1 MSIFDRYMSEV
12 YTAAPVTLFTTS
24 TFGRLLPTTLSFLHV
39 AGAGISIFFAS
50 GLVLITYLPPHLF
63 CGAEYRKNGFRI
75 SRTPA
80 DVAGDGYTHLFFR
93 RIGIFVK
100 VCLRG
105 EDHARRAVAALNGRV
120 LYELFLQ
127 RMKAALAREPLYS
140 HDIGAVGFRGVS
152 RLTQQQLTQA
162 AAQCRAARLT
172 RHHDLA
178 ACSLQVVAQALD
190 LRGLPYAVNAFERNE
205 QSSHIY
211 PLAHSV
217 RDGGMRRGQ
226 AAIAAA
232 ATRLY
237 SAVFFAAVFLAV
249 VFLAAVFSR

>member
-1 MSIFDRYMSEV
+1 MLPYGLDRPCGVNHAE
-12 YTAAPVTLFTTS
+12 TARLVACQIEKRLSGALLEFVARGLHAIRVMLQTPVRRRRVHVEQVRAHGHQPA
-24 TFGRLLPTTLSFLHV
+24 GR
-39 AGAGISIFFAS
+39 
-50 GLVLITYLPPHLF
+50 PH
-63 CGAEYRKNGFRI
+63 AQ
-75 SRTPA
+75 PA
-80 DVAGDGYTHLFFR
+80 DVVGGQFTASRLIGER
-93 RIGIFVK
+93 RIKIPVGDHHGSAFQRRTDHFSHV
-100 VCLRG
+100 LRPVGG
-105 EDHARRAVAALNGRV
+105 EDQRLRARC
-120 LYELFLQ
+120 
-127 RMKAALAREPLYS
+127 
-140 HDIGAVGFRGVS
+140 DIGTVGFRGVS

-178 ACSLQVVAQALD
+178 ACSLQVVTQALD

-232 ATRLY
+232 AT
-237 SAVFFAAVFLAV
+237 
-249 VFLAAVFSR
+249 

>member
-1 MSIFDRYMSEV
+1 MLQ
-12 YTAAPVTLFTTS
+12 TPVRRRRVHVEQVRAHGHQPA
-24 TFGRLLPTTLSFLHV
+24 GR
-39 AGAGISIFFAS
+39 
-50 GLVLITYLPPHLF
+50 PH
-63 CGAEYRKNGFRI
+63 AQ
-75 SRTPA
+75 PA
-80 DVAGDGYTHLFFR
+80 DVVSGQFTASRLIGER
-93 RIGIFVK
+93 RIKIPVGDHHGSAFQRRTDHFSHV
-100 VCLRG
+100 LRPVGG
-105 EDHARRAVAALNGRV
+105 EDQRLRARC
-120 LYELFLQ
+120 
-127 RMKAALAREPLYS
+127 
-140 HDIGAVGFRGVS
+140 DIGAVGFRGVS

-178 ACSLQVVAQALD
+178 ACSLHVVTQALD

-237 SAVFFAAVFLAV
+237 SAVFFAAAPVVLRRPRLDGPAARFSASRRNASAGSMDSAV
-249 VFLAAVFSR
+249 YCLGTVRFVSPSVM